1 MTFSFIDIER
11 GAVEPPPPTCSV
23 VFFFFSQFKY
33 NYSHVCEFLKTEKL
47 HDISLSLYSVC
58 WRSAVNFVSFLSCSI
73 IAKVLSLK
81 MTFRYR

>member
-23 VFFFFSQFKY
+23 LFFSFFFPSLNIIIHMFVSF
-33 NYSHVCEFLKTEKL
+33 FLKTEKL

-58 WRSAVNFVSFLSCSI
+58 WRSAVNFVSLSFFFFF
-73 IAKVLSLK
+73 KL
-81 MTFRYR
+81 